1 MPNKRTQDRIK
12 NNLGIIQGGTKS
24 RKCRTP
30 RLETIDKYYNN
41 KQHDHK
47 QDWRDAEC
55 ADQYVAIKN
64 RKPIVIYPLPKLLTS
79 RLASKLLGDIQFPK
93 FLIEEDEDAEQLV
106 RLVKKSSMFESKCL
120 QACKD
125 FLAYGSVFV
134 RFKLVAGKL
143 KIEKY
148 NPKHCYPVFDGAEEL
163 VSLKVQYVF
172 DDPNDLDEVG
182 RPRQKWYRL
191 DLTREA
197 DVLYDNPEYEADVE
211 PLFTVVAQNDH
222 NLGFVQGSWW
232 KTTDDKHSPDGESLT
247 EPIHDFADCLSYNLS
262 QSDRAGSY
270 GMDPQLILK
279 GMDDDEIDKLIKS
292 TEKAWHLGREGEA
305 QLLETAGGG
314 LEAAEKLE
322 GRFDQKIQD
331 ITRVIILDPEKMV
344 AHAQSAKAMEIMHG
358 PMLDLIME
366 IRPQLEKGLI
376 ELAVKMTVALIVYN
390 MRGAQLAI
398 AMPPQYQPKSLNMDA
413 QWGEV
418 FPKTMQDLQQKVSL
432 ILQLTNG
439 NVLSRET
446 GLQRLSKDL
455 EIENIEEE
463 VQKVN
468 TQKDFNSFGG
478 F

>member
-12 NNLGIIQGGTKS
+12 NNLGIIQGGSKS

-30 RLETIDKYYNN
+30 RLEEIDKYYHN

-55 ADQYVAIKN
+55 AEQYVPIKN
-64 RKPIVIYPLPKLLTS
+64 RKPIVIYPLAKMLTN
-79 RLASKLLGDIQFPK
+79 RLSGKLLGDVQFPK
-93 FLIEEDEDAEQLV
+93 FLIEEDPDAEQLIK
-106 RLVKKSSMFESKCL
+106 LIIKSSMYESKCL

-125 FLAYGSVFV
+125 FLTYGSVFV
-134 RFKLVAGKL
+134 RFKLSAGKL
-143 KIEKY
+143 RIEKY
-148 NPKHCYPVFDGAEEL
+148 NPKHCYPVFDAAEEL
-163 VSLKVQYVF
+163 VSVKVQYVF
-172 DDPNDLDEVG
+172 DDPNDLDELG
-182 RPRQKWYRL
+182 KPRQKWYRL
-191 DLTREA
+191 DLTRVA
-197 DVLYDNPEYEADVE
+197 DTLYDNPEYEADVE
-211 PLFTVVAQNDH
+211 PLFNVVAQNNHD
-222 NLGFVQGSWW
+222 LGFVQGSWW
-232 KTTDDKHSPDGESLT
+232 KTTDNQHGPDGESLT
-247 EPIHDFADCLSYNLS
+247 EPIHDYADVLSYNLS

-279 GMDDDEIDKLIKS
+279 GMDDEEIDKLIKS

-305 QLLETAGGG
+305 QMLETAGGG
-314 LEAAEKLE
+314 LEAAEKLDS
-322 GRFDQKIQD
+322 RFSQKVQD
-331 ITRVIILDPEKMV
+331 ITRIIILDPEKMV

-366 IRPQLEKGLI
+366 IRPMLEKGLS
-376 ELAVKMTVALIVYN
+376 ELLIKMTVAMVVYN
-390 MRGAQLAI
+390 IRGAQLAI
-398 AMPPQYQPKSLNMDA
+398 EMPPQYQPKSLNIDP

-432 ILQLTNG
+432 ILSLTNG

-455 EIENIEEE
+455 EIEDIEAEQ
-463 VQKVN
+463 QKIN